1 MVAAPSDGTHRPSW
15 WSSRLSPEEQELDI
29 DLLGRAVAHRSL
41 SGSPPWEEELVSKIK
56 TLSALEKSLVLEA
69 VRHCV
74 QQDSQKVPEASIPNL
89 LKPFNLDLKSPLGKT
104 LLFHLYGLILRET
117 ASEDL
122 VGRHLAALL
131 ELSHQSSGHREG
143 IALAVGITSTSHLE
157 QVWAMLE
164 HLGRTKFLRSAL
176 VSSDSQPDPDAHWR
190 WIGSTTLLC
199 YGRMALHAGKH
210 ILPWVDNIASRM
222 VYYFWC
228 SDHDNTLKTS
238 FLSASIMLV
247 KALSREVSA
256 QRYKFTQIPELI
268 QCLLCILE
276 NEPNIL
282 VNLFRQKIIL
292 VITELSHL
300 RPRLKPTLKSRIL
313 QTCMQSLYTLPP
325 AEVLKTSLPP
335 LDPVPDVVVLYQ
347 KSAQAL
353 DLLLQNFVSENESM
367 DEICFL
373 LQHAEPWLKSN
384 KSHECRRVVQSIFLL
399 LKYVL
404 DYVRLTEEAL
414 PSMLGRQVG
423 LLTLL
428 WRDKDKITQ
437 SHSSQCVY
445 LLLQLLIQQKTGN
458 TAEFINLNKMKNFE
472 ARVRRES
479 EMKFYNLVK
488 ALDGNLT
495 VAQHTQLVLT
505 LLQGLCSRDILRC
518 NLAAELLL
526 MIVEGWSVKP
536 EQVAEILQGLF
547 QELPCIIFR
556 DVLQTMMKAVTL
568 LGTQHTQQ
576 TVEVMLS
583 LCHPSERHVMPLWKA
598 LAANSRLARKVVTLL
613 YVKLKLRPHRE
624 LIRFPVQAE
633 LMSLLALGAI
643 YELLYVREY
652 KATVRWAFAG
662 ILLGLLTQLHYL
674 FELDVVEGIAD
685 HQEESLET
693 QALSPCRTCLE
704 ALKGLFWTTNY
715 WEVFAY
721 LKLLRGWEL
730 FERLETYTEGVALLA
745 RAMAH
750 YNCEVKAVLGQAVI
764 FLKSPE
770 ERDNIVAILIITE
783 FLNGQELTQYMSRKT
798 MDNFLSLGLN
808 NPNQLVRAMSLK
820 GLSSILL
827 QPKKVVLL
835 RNRLA
840 VLLDSFLKPEPK
852 DLLGLMEILGDILHR
867 LGTQGVG
874 AISLK
879 MAQHLLPLFE
889 NEKEGV
895 RGGAIFLYGDVI
907 YSGGKKFR
915 QALKSHAFQAL
926 VPLLFHLADSC
937 PDVVM
942 KTKLTFLRCA
952 ILLKWEFRKELFG
965 KLAWG
970 RGLGAENDILI
981 YMVPRLLALCMEEPT
996 DCPHPIGSDRPGP
1009 IAEAILGGAEMTS
1022 WRTPWRESQLVC
1034 KVPGPFAQAP
1044 VLTGGRRAGP
1054 AKPRLCPSPPRPC
1067 RGPASWPWTQ
1077 VESNFGNY
1085 HQFLMRALVYLVS
1098 PDRHLKLVA
1107 MKFIG
1112 GLLQD
1117 YFADLCFCLK
1127 KGDVSTLRKYLE
1139 LLEQDPD
1146 SESRKFYKSFFE
1158 DVVELS
1164 QYVT

>member
-1 MVAAPSDGTHRPSW
+1 MCGVRFPKVLWGFGAEGQDQFPVDLGLQLPLLTLVGPVCPVPSGLCPASLGGRRGQALT
-15 WSSRLSPEEQELDI
+15 
-29 DLLGRAVAHRSL
+29 LLIGK
-41 SGSPPWEEELVSKIK
+41 E
-56 TLSALEKSLVLEA
+56 
-69 VRHCV
+69 
-74 QQDSQKVPEASIPNL
+74 KVPEASIPNL
-89 LKPFNLDLKSPLGKT
+89 LKPFNLDLKSPLEKT
-104 LLFHLYGLILRET
+104 PLFHLYGLILRET

-143 IALAVGITSTSHLE
+143 IALAVGITSTLHLE

-176 VSSDSQPDPDAHWR
+176 VSSASQPDPDAHWR
-190 WIGSTTLLC
+190 WIGSTALLC
-199 YGRMALHAGKH
+199 YGQMALHAGKH
-210 ILPWVDNIASRM
+210 ILPRVDNIASRM
-222 VYYFWC
+222 VYYFWS

-325 AEVLKTSLPP
+325 TEVLKTSLPP
-335 LDPVPDVVVLYQ
+335 LDPALDVVVLYQ

-353 DLLLQNFVSENESM
+353 DLLLQNFISENESM

-445 LLLQLLIQQKTGN
+445 LLLQLLIQQKSEWTREGPLRLLS
-458 TAEFINLNKMKNFE
+458 TAPL
-472 ARVRRES
+472 AQ
-479 EMKFYNLVK
+479 

-613 YVKLKLRPHRE
+613 YVKLKLRPPRE

-643 YELLYVREY
+643 YELLYIREY

-750 YNCEVKAVLGQAVI
+750 YDCEVKAVLGQAVI

-879 MAQHLLPLFE
+879 IAQHLLQLFE

-942 KTKLTFLRCA
+942 KAKLTFLRCA
-952 ILLKWEFRKELFG
+952 VLLRWEFRKELFG

-981 YMVPRLLALCMEEPT
+981 YM
-996 DCPHPIGSDRPGP
+996 
-1009 IAEAILGGAEMTS
+1009 
-1022 WRTPWRESQLVC
+1022 
-1034 KVPGPFAQAP
+1034 
-1044 VLTGGRRAGP
+1044 
-1054 AKPRLCPSPPRPC
+1054 
-1067 RGPASWPWTQ
+1067 

-1127 KGDVSTLRKYLE
+1127 KDDVSTLRKSPRQAAPPQSHPRGCAVRPRVSAADLE
-1139 LLEQDPD
+1139 LLKQDPD
-1146 SESRKFYKSFFE
+1146 SESRKFYKIFFE

>member
-1 MVAAPSDGTHRPSW
+1 
-15 WSSRLSPEEQELDI
+15 
-29 DLLGRAVAHRSL
+29 
-41 SGSPPWEEELVSKIK
+41 
-56 TLSALEKSLVLEA
+56 
-69 VRHCV
+69 
-74 QQDSQKVPEASIPNL
+74 
-89 LKPFNLDLKSPLGKT
+89 
-104 LLFHLYGLILRET
+104 
-117 ASEDL
+117 
-122 VGRHLAALL
+122 
-131 ELSHQSSGHREG
+131 
-143 IALAVGITSTSHLE
+143 
-157 QVWAMLE
+157 
-164 HLGRTKFLRSAL
+164 
-176 VSSDSQPDPDAHWR
+176 
-190 WIGSTTLLC
+190 
-199 YGRMALHAGKH
+199 
-210 ILPWVDNIASRM
+210 
-222 VYYFWC
+222 
-228 SDHDNTLKTS
+228 
-238 FLSASIMLV
+238 
-247 KALSREVSA
+247 
-256 QRYKFTQIPELI
+256 
-268 QCLLCILE
+268 
-276 NEPNIL
+276 
-282 VNLFRQKIIL
+282 
-292 VITELSHL
+292 
-300 RPRLKPTLKSRIL
+300 
-313 QTCMQSLYTLPP
+313 
-325 AEVLKTSLPP
+325 
-335 LDPVPDVVVLYQ
+335 
-347 KSAQAL
+347 
-353 DLLLQNFVSENESM
+353 M

-404 DYVRLTEEAL
+404 DYVRLT
-414 PSMLGRQVG
+414 
-423 LLTLL
+423 
-428 WRDKDKITQ
+428 
-437 SHSSQCVY
+437 
-445 LLLQLLIQQKTGN
+445 
-458 TAEFINLNKMKNFE
+458 
-472 ARVRRES
+472 
-479 EMKFYNLVK
+479 

-613 YVKLKLRPHRE
+613 YVKLKLRPPRE

-643 YELLYVREY
+643 YELLYIREY

-750 YNCEVKAVLGQAVI
+750 YDCEVKAVLGQAVI

-879 MAQHLLPLFE
+879 IAQHLLQLFE

-942 KTKLTFLRCA
+942 KAKLTFLRCA
-952 ILLKWEFRKELFG
+952 VLLRWEFRKELFG

-981 YMVPRLLALCMEEPT
+981 YM
-996 DCPHPIGSDRPGP
+996 
-1009 IAEAILGGAEMTS
+1009 
-1022 WRTPWRESQLVC
+1022 
-1034 KVPGPFAQAP
+1034 
-1044 VLTGGRRAGP
+1044 
-1054 AKPRLCPSPPRPC
+1054 
-1067 RGPASWPWTQ
+1067 

-1127 KGDVSTLRKYLE
+1127 KGDVSTLRKCEHRAALHRVGPPHTHLTWALGTGPGPLGPTPPMEPPAGQCLPQTSVPRGRVPSPHGRLSAAPRQAAPPQPHPRGCAVRPRVSAADLE
-1139 LLEQDPD
+1139 LLKQDPD
-1146 SESRKFYKSFFE
+1146 SESQKFYKIFFE

>member
-1 MVAAPSDGTHRPSW
+1 MCGVRFPKVLWGFGAEGQDQFPVDLGLQLPLLTLVGPVCPVPSGLCPASLGGRRGQALT
-15 WSSRLSPEEQELDI
+15 
-29 DLLGRAVAHRSL
+29 LLIGK
-41 SGSPPWEEELVSKIK
+41 E
-56 TLSALEKSLVLEA
+56 
-69 VRHCV
+69 
-74 QQDSQKVPEASIPNL
+74 KVPEASIPNL
-89 LKPFNLDLKSPLGKT
+89 LKPFNLDLKSPLEKT
-104 LLFHLYGLILRET
+104 PLFHLYGLILRET

-143 IALAVGITSTSHLE
+143 IALAVGITSTLHLE

-176 VSSDSQPDPDAHWR
+176 VSSASQPDPDAHWR
-190 WIGSTTLLC
+190 WIGSTALLC
-199 YGRMALHAGKH
+199 YGQMALHAGKH
-210 ILPWVDNIASRM
+210 ILPRVDNIASRM
-222 VYYFWC
+222 VYYFWS

-325 AEVLKTSLPP
+325 TEVLKTSLPP
-335 LDPVPDVVVLYQ
+335 LDPALDVVVLYQ

-353 DLLLQNFVSENESM
+353 DLLLQNFISENESM

-488 ALDGNLT
+488 VGPVRAEGREGPTAALTREGPLRLLSTAPLAQALDGNLT

-576 TVEVMLS
+576 TVECGQPAGGTGPCL
-583 LCHPSERHVMPLWKA
+583 PRHVMPLWKA

-613 YVKLKLRPHRE
+613 YVKLKLRPPRE

-633 LMSLLALGAI
+633 LMSLLVSPSATLYKAINIQGPRDTSVAWQRGSPDAESQGGDQGWRPVLLQALGAI
-643 YELLYVREY
+643 YELLYIREY

-745 RAMAH
+745 R
-750 YNCEVKAVLGQAVI
+750 
-764 FLKSPE
+764 
-770 ERDNIVAILIITE
+770 
-783 FLNGQELTQYMSRKT
+783 
-798 MDNFLSLGLN
+798 
-808 NPNQLVRAMSLK
+808 
-820 GLSSILL
+820 
-827 QPKKVVLL
+827 
-835 RNRLA
+835 
-840 VLLDSFLKPEPK
+840 
-852 DLLGLMEILGDILHR
+852 
-867 LGTQGVG
+867 
-874 AISLK
+874 
-879 MAQHLLPLFE
+879 
-889 NEKEGV
+889 
-895 RGGAIFLYGDVI
+895 
-907 YSGGKKFR
+907 
-915 QALKSHAFQAL
+915 
-926 VPLLFHLADSC
+926 
-937 PDVVM
+937 
-942 KTKLTFLRCA
+942 
-952 ILLKWEFRKELFG
+952 
-965 KLAWG
+965 
-970 RGLGAENDILI
+970 
-981 YMVPRLLALCMEEPT
+981 
-996 DCPHPIGSDRPGP
+996 
-1009 IAEAILGGAEMTS
+1009 
-1022 WRTPWRESQLVC
+1022 
-1034 KVPGPFAQAP
+1034 
-1044 VLTGGRRAGP
+1044 
-1054 AKPRLCPSPPRPC
+1054 
-1067 RGPASWPWTQ
+1067 
-1077 VESNFGNY
+1077 
-1085 HQFLMRALVYLVS
+1085 
-1098 PDRHLKLVA
+1098 
-1107 MKFIG
+1107 
-1112 GLLQD
+1112 
-1117 YFADLCFCLK
+1117 
-1127 KGDVSTLRKYLE
+1127 
-1139 LLEQDPD
+1139 
-1146 SESRKFYKSFFE
+1146 
-1158 DVVELS
+1158 
-1164 QYVT
+1164 